1 MSLRHFIHD
10 PTHLVETALL
20 SIPKTNPSVQCDINN
35 KIIYRKNGASQVSI
49 VSGGGSG
56 HEPSFASFVGAGL
69 LSGAVAGT
77 IFASPSAEQVRRC
90 ILHRIQKDKG
100 VLVIVMNYT
109 GDVLNFGMAVEKARA
124 AGIEVDMVVV
134 GDDAGVGRA
143 KGGKVGRRGI
153 AGTVLVQKIAG
164 ALAAK
169 GASLKD
175 VTRMAQIVADN
186 TVSIGSSLAHVHVPG
201 RREAEEDELAEG
213 LVEIGMGIHNEAGSE
228 RKSTDLPGLVKT
240 MLSHCLDVADQ
251 DRSFSKITEK
261 DDVVLLVNNLGGVSP
276 LELSGITNE
285 VVDQLADSFKIRPV
299 RILAGTFMTSL
310 NGLGFSVSLLRVAD
324 ASMLELLDAPA
335 EASGWSAAISSGT
348 WARRE
353 DAKKSEE
360 QVDEE
365 EVQPSDLRVNFAQAK
380 STLAVALNRLIE
392 AEPDVTRYDTI
403 VGDGD
408 CGIGLKRGAEAI
420 LKMLETVERTDD
432 LLILMN
438 HIIQVVE
445 LAMDGTSGAIYAI
458 FLNALAHGLRQ
469 NAPSSPQPVTPAIWA
484 KALDSS
490 LKALGKYTPA
500 KPGDRTLMDALYP
513 FVETLSKTE
522 SIDKA
527 AAAAQ
532 GGAQGTKGMK
542 ASLGRTVYVGGEG
555 FQEVPDPGAHG
566 LAELLLGLSDGLK
579 K

>member
-1 MSLRHFIHD
+1 MSSRHFIHD

-20 SIPKTNPSVQCDINN
+20 SIPQTNPSVQCDINN

-175 VTRMAQIVADN
+175 VTRMAQLVADN

-201 RREAEEDELAEG
+201 RREPEEDELAEG

-251 DRSFSKITEK
+251 DRSFSKITDK

-285 VVDQLADSFKIRPV
+285 VVEQLADSFKIKPV
-299 RILAGTFMTSL
+299 RIMAGTFMTSL

-335 EASGWSAAISSGT
+335 EASGWSAAISSST
-348 WARRE
+348 WARRGE
-353 DAKKSEE
+353 AKKSEE

-365 EVQPSDLRVNFAQAK
+365 EVQPSDLRVNYAQAK
-380 STLAVALNRLIE
+380 STLTTALNRLIE
-392 AEPDVTRYDTI
+392 AEPDVTRFDTI

-420 LKMLETVERTDD
+420 LKMLETGKKTDD